1 MSDVVIRG
9 GRVVDQHGERVA
21 DVLVRGG
28 HVVEVGAGLSGDET
42 LDASGCIVAP
52 GLVDLHVHLR
62 EPGMEEAETVETG
75 ARAAALGGFTAVVAM
90 PNTEPALDDPAIVA
104 SVLAAGERAVC
115 GVFSSGCIT
124 QGRAGVGARADG
136 RAAPSRCAH
145 LHRRRCVRRRRG
157 RHAPCARVLA
167 RAAGRHRRP
176 ALPRMPRSRATARCT
191 RVRGRAGSA
200 FPGVRPRPRTSSSP
214 AT

>member
-1 MSDVVIRG
+1 M
-9 GRVVDQHGERVA
+9 
-21 DVLVRGG
+21 LVRGG
-28 HVVEVGAGLSGDET
+28 HVVEVGTGLSGDET

-104 SVLAAGERAVC
+104 SVLAAGERAACTV
-115 GVFSSGCIT
+115 VSSGCIT
-124 QGRAGVGARADG
+124 KGRAGEALAPMGELYDLGVRIFTDDGACVADAG
-136 RAAPSRCAH
+136 VMRHALEYSLALPGAVVAAA
-145 LHRRRCVRRRRG
+145 RRG
-157 RHAPCARVLA
+157 RRARGQRLHA
-167 RAAGRHRRP
+167 
-176 ALPRMPRSRATARCT
+176 
-191 RVRGRAGSA
+191 RGRAGRAASA
-200 FPGVRPRPRTSSSP
+200 FPAGPPPRRTSSSP